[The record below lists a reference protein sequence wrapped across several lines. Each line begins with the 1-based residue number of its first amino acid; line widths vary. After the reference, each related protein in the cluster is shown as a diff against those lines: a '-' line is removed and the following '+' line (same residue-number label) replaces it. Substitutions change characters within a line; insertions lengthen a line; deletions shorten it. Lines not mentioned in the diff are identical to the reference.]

1 MTSNSP
7 IVYHT
12 KRLKKIPLR
21 LILVVPFVMQIF
33 AAVGLVGYLSFVQGG
48 KAVNDLALQLMEKA
62 SKQVDEHLDKYL
74 VLPQQL
80 MQMNADAI
88 IDGQLNFNDQKASE
102 RYFWRQ
108 AKAFKNINFIGYVL
122 TDGTEAGAGR
132 WINGMDL
139 LVYENLRGNAKAS
152 DYIAD
157 SRGNRTK
164 LLQSYDF
171 DPLSQVGYKN
181 AVEAGEF
188 VWSQIFS
195 FEAANL
201 QISESAKALENN
213 TNVLPTNIGYQNY
226 VALPARQ
233 PIYNSDNKLIGI
245 LAIDILLTDISKFL
259 SSLKVSSQG
268 QVFVIERDG
277 LLVGSSSK
285 YPILSKMNGKTER
298 YNALQSPDFLI
309 RNVADNLKKQFKSF
323 ETIKSNQV
331 ANITFNQENY
341 FVHITPWDNEYGLDW
356 LVVVTMPE
364 SNFMAQINASNR
376 TTILLCITALFVAIL
391 IGIYTSRYITQPIL
405 KLSEAS
411 EAIAISKLNQK
422 IPENRIHELNVLGL
436 SFNRMAQQLRDSFS
450 ELERVNLEL
459 EKRVIQRTETLTQT
473 LNELKQTQAHLVQAE
488 KMSSL
493 GQMVAGIAHEINN
506 PVNFIHGNLSHVNN
520 YSQELVEL
528 IQAYQI
534 YFPNPPEA
542 LQELINKVDLDFV
555 TEDLNKT
562 ICSMSIGTKR
572 IREIVLSLR
581 NFSRLDEAECKE
593 ANIHE
598 GIDSTLMILQHRL
611 KAKSNH
617 PEIQIIKDYGQLP
630 LVNCYAGQLNQ
641 VFMNILA
648 NAIDALEDS
657 FINNPTIWIHTML
670 IDDNKV
676 LISIADNG
684 GGIPENI
691 LSKLFD
697 PFFTTKPVGKG
708 TGLGLSISYQIIIEK
723 HKGKIY
729 CDSKLGEGTKFII
742 EIPARGLL
750 NN

>member
-1 MTSNSP
+1 MTSNSATNNH
-7 IVYHT
+7 I

-21 LILVVPFVMQIF
+21 LILVIPFVLQIF

-48 KAVNDLALQLMEKA
+48 KAVNDLASQLMEKA

-74 VLPQQL
+74 ALPQQL

-122 TDGTEAGAGR
+122 TDGREAGAGR
-132 WINGMDL
+132 WINGIDL

-171 DPLSQVGYKN
+171 DPLSQAGYKN

-268 QVFVIERDG
+268 QLFVIERNG

-298 YNALQSPDFLI
+298 YNALKSPDFLI
-309 RNVADNLKKQFKSF
+309 RNVADNLKKQFNSF

-331 ANITFNQENY
+331 TNITFNQENY
-341 FVHITPWDNEYGLDW
+341 FVHITPWENEYGLDW
-356 LVVVTMPE
+356 LVVVAMPE

-411 EAIAISKLNQK
+411 EAIAISKVNQK

-450 ELERVNLEL
+450 ELEQVNLEL

-506 PVNFIHGNLSHVNN
+506 PVNFIHGNLSHVDN
-520 YSQELVEL
+520 YSQELLEL

-562 ICSMSIGTKR
+562 IGSMSIGTKR

-657 FINNPTIWIHTML
+657 FINNPTIWIHTVL
-670 IDDNKV
+670 TQNNI

-684 GGIPENI
+684 VGIPENV

-708 TGLGLSISYQIIIEK
+708 TGLGLSISYQIIVEK
-723 HKGKIY
+723 HKGKIS
-729 CDSKLGEGTKFII
+729 CDSKLGEGTKFVI
-742 EIPARGLL
+742 EIPLHGLL
-750 NN
+750 NS